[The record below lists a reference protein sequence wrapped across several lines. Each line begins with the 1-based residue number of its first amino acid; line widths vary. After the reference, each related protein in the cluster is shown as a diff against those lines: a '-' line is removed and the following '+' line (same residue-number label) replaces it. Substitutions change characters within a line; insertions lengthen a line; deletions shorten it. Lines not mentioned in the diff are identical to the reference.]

1 MTLDV
6 IKELIGIRLDAN
18 EEKDKA
24 TEKVMR
30 CPDCGGILIF
40 FAELPRRRGPP
51 QLETTL
57 WSSF

>member
-6 IKELIGIRLDAN
+6 IKELIGIRLNAN

-30 CPDCGGILIF
+30 CPDWGILF
-40 FAELPRRRGPP
+40 FIAESPKRRGPP